1 MALLIRKVFLFGAI
15 LTAALQVTS
24 ITLPNL
30 NRRQAATSVVTSS
43 ASDSFASADVPSVG
57 ATPAQSWNHPGQF
70 HLSKNFTITATPNT
84 RYYDWTISQKTIAP
98 DGLERP
104 MLLVNGM
111 FPGPLIEANTGD
123 RIVVKVT
130 NSLVNGTAIH
140 WHGMFQNGTNWMDG
154 SGGVTQCPIPP
165 GQSFTYNFT
174 VPQQWGTYWWHA
186 HAASQYVDGIVGPF
200 VIHSPDEAHLKQY
213 DEDVIVMLSDYYH
226 TPSPTLV
233 SWYLSPA
240 SDGSEPVPDNGLI
253 NGRNFF
259 NCTLDPVSLFP
270 THAPCHSNAPRSV
283 FDFQPGLR
291 YRIRI
296 INAGSFADFQFSM
309 DNHTLSVIEADG
321 VDMQPVEVNR
331 IPIHV
336 GQRYSAIVKANQKV
350 DNYWIRAQMNLNCF
364 NEENPALDASVKAL
378 VHYAGAPASQSAS
391 STDWAD
397 EAWPGR
403 CLDLEARMLKPFIA
417 RDAPTAD
424 VQVIL
429 DMSFQKITKKRVS
442 LGYVN
447 ETSWVPLKKAA
458 TLFQANKGKIKFAA
472 SQFVITLN
480 QTQTVELVVNN
491 YDEGS
496 HPFHLHGHQ
505 VYVVGEGKGR
515 YIPGE
520 SPLNTFNPLRR
531 DTVTLQTFGY
541 TVLRFVNDNP
551 GMWPFH
557 CHINPHLDAGLMVQF
572 LSLPSAVKAFKI
584 PAELKKMCAA

>member
-1 MALLIRKVFLFGAI
+1 MTLLIRKVFLFGAI
-15 LTAALQVTS
+15 LTFALQVTS

-30 NRRQAATSVVTSS
+30 SRRQAATIPS
-43 ASDSFASADVPSVG
+43 AAPDALTSADPATVPSQ
-57 ATPAQSWNHPGQF
+57 TWNNPGQF
-70 HLSKNFTITATPNT
+70 HLSKNFVIKAAPTT
-84 RYYDWTISQKTIAP
+84 RTYDWTISQKTIAP

-130 NSLVNGTAIH
+130 NNLVNGTAIH

-154 SGGVTQCPIPP
+154 SGGITQCPIPP

-174 VPQQWGTYWWHA
+174 VPNQWGTYWWHA
-186 HAASQYVDGIVGPF
+186 HAASQYIDGIVGPF
-200 VIHSPDEAHLKQY
+200 VIHSPDEAHLKEY

-253 NGRNFF
+253 NGRNYF
-259 NCTLDPVSLFP
+259 NCTLDSLSLFP
-270 THAPCHSNAPRSV
+270 THAPCHPNAPRSI

-291 YRIRI
+291 YRLRV
-296 INAGSFADFQFSM
+296 INAGSFADFQFSI

-364 NEENPALDASVKAL
+364 NEENPALDASVRAL
-378 VHYAGAPASQSAS
+378 AHYAGAPVSQTAS
-391 STDWAD
+391 SIDWAD

-403 CLDLEARMLKPFIA
+403 CLDLEASMLKPFVV
-417 RDAPTAD
+417 RDAPPAN

-429 DMSFQKITKKRVS
+429 DMSFQKITKKQVS

-458 TLFQANKGKIKFAA
+458 TLFQANKGNTKFTA
-472 SQFVITLN
+472 SQFIVTLN
-480 QTQTVELVVNN
+480 QTQTVELVINN

-505 VYVVGEGKGR
+505 VYVVGEGRGR
-515 YIPGE
+515 YIHGE
-520 SPLNTFNPLRR
+520 SPLNTVNPLRR

-584 PAELKKMCAA
+584 PAELKKMCSA